1 VFSNLSARLR
11 IVLVVLASTLP
22 VLALTVFVGFSQR
35 STAEALERQE
45 LQLIAEL
52 TAKRPEQIIE
62 SARQL
67 LFAVAGNVD
76 YLLRDSAS
84 CEAYFR
90 RLQPE
95 GGSIYRS
102 MGLILPDGTVFCN
115 SASAPGAGT
124 VSVADRYYFRT
135 AVRSG
140 AFTVGDFRVSRS
152 TGEPGMNFAYPVFAP
167 GGRLQAVVFAG
178 LNLDTFVEAGQQ
190 GLGRVVTL
198 FDRGGIVIA
207 QYPTFRASI
216 GKPSPNP
223 EVAARIAETGSGLF
237 SAVDL
242 TGVTRLYAVRGI
254 GMNPDGAIPIRVVVS
269 TPENMIFA
277 ESNRALVQTIA
288 GTVLV
293 LLVLMAIAWIGA
305 EVVVVRRFRV
315 LLDMAERVRAG
326 DLGARSGFENG
337 REELTRL
344 GIAMDAMAQ
353 ELQARDAELKR
364 VMQQLNELAV
374 TDQLTGLPNRR
385 YLWDRLGA
393 ELMRARRKGA
403 PLSVLLFDIDYFK
416 AFNDRWGHEAG
427 DLVLRNVAHA
437 IRRVVRGSD
446 IVARHGGEEF
456 VIVLPE
462 AGEDIA
468 LTRAEE
474 LRREISA
481 LRLTFGGEALDTI
494 TVSVGVVC
502 SRDAGDSAEDL
513 VRAADH
519 AMYEAKQGGRDRVV
533 LAAAP

>member
-1 VFSNLSARLR
+1 MLSNLSARLR

-22 VLALTVFVGFSQR
+22 VLALTVFIGLSQR
-35 STAEALERQE
+35 SAAEARERHE
-45 LQLIAEL
+45 LRLIAEL

-76 YLLRDSAS
+76 YLLRDRAS

-115 SASAPGAGT
+115 SAAAPGAGPI
-124 VSVADRYYFRT
+124 SVADRYYFRT

-140 AFTVGDFRVSRS
+140 AFTIGEFQVGRS
-152 TGEPGMNFAYPVFAP
+152 TGEPGLNFVYPVFGPDGQLLA
-167 GGRLQAVVFAG
+167 AVFAG
-178 LNLDTFVEAGQQ
+178 LNLNTFVETGQQ
-190 GLGRVVTL
+190 GPGRVVTL
-198 FDRGGIVIA
+198 FDRKGIVIA
-207 QYPTFRASI
+207 QYPTFRASV
-216 GKPSPNP
+216 GKPAPNP

-237 SAVDL
+237 SATDL
-242 TGVTRLYAVRGI
+242 TGVTRLYAVRSI
-254 GMNPDGAIPIRVVVS
+254 GMNPDGVVPIRVVVS
-269 TPENMIFA
+269 IPESMIFA
-277 ESNRALVQTIA
+277 ESNRALMQTIA

-293 LLVLMAIAWIGA
+293 LLFLMVIAWVGA
-305 EVVVVRRFRV
+305 EIVVMRRFRV
-315 LLDMAERVRAG
+315 LLGMAERVRSG
-326 DLGARSGFENG
+326 DLGARSGFESG
-337 REELTRL
+337 SEELTRL

-353 ELQARDAELKR
+353 ELQVRDAELAQ
-364 VMQQLNELAV
+364 VVQQLNELAV

-403 PLSVLLFDIDYFK
+403 PLSVLLFDIDHFK
-416 AFNDRWGHEAG
+416 DFNDRWGHEAG

-437 IRRVVRGSD
+437 IRKVVRGSD

-468 LTRAEE
+468 LLRAEE

-481 LRLTFGGEALDTI
+481 LRLSFGGEALGTI

-502 SRDAGDSAEDL
+502 SRNASHSAEDL

-533 LAAAP
+533 LASAP

>member
-1 VFSNLSARLR
+1 MLSNLSARLR
-11 IVLVVLASTLP
+11 IVLLVVASTLP
-22 VLALTVFVGFSQR
+22 VLALTVFVGISQR
-35 STAEALERQE
+35 SAVEARERHE

-76 YLLRDSAS
+76 YLLRDRAA
-84 CEAYFR
+84 CDAYFR

-95 GGSIYRS
+95 GGSMYRS
-102 MGLILPDGTVFCN
+102 MGIILPDGVVYCN
-115 SASAPGAGT
+115 SAAAPGTAAI
-124 VSVADRYYFRT
+124 SVADRYYFRT
-135 AVRSG
+135 AVSSG
-140 AFTVGDFRVSRS
+140 AFTVGEFQVGRS
-152 TGEPGMNFAYPVFAP
+152 TGEPGLNFAYPVFAAD
-167 GGRLQAVVFAG
+167 GVLQAVVFAG
-178 LNLDTFVEAGQQ
+178 LNLDTFVEPGQQ
-190 GLGRVVTL
+190 GPGRVVTL

-207 QYPTFRASI
+207 QYPVFRASI

-223 EVAARIAETGSGLF
+223 QVAARLADTGSGLF
-237 SAVDL
+237 SATDL
-242 TGVTRLYAVRGI
+242 TGATRVYAVRGI
-254 GMNPDGAIPIRVVVS
+254 GMNPDGVIPVRVVVS
-269 TPENMIFA
+269 IPESMIFA
-277 ESNRALVQTIA
+277 ESNRALIQTIA

-293 LLVLMAIAWIGA
+293 LLILMAIAWIGVEA
-305 EVVVVRRFRV
+305 VVMRRFRI

-326 DLGARSGFENG
+326 DLGARSGFEGG
-337 REELTRL
+337 REELAQL
-344 GIAMDAMAQ
+344 GAAMDAMAQ
-353 ELQARDAELKR
+353 ELQTRDAELKR
-364 VMQQLNELAV
+364 VMQQLNEQAV

-393 ELMRARRKGA
+393 ELMRARRRGA

-456 VIVLPE
+456 VIVLPD

-468 LTRAEE
+468 LARAEA

-481 LRLTFGGEALDTI
+481 LSLTFGGEALGTI

-502 SRDAGDSAEDL
+502 SRDGTATAEDL

-519 AMYEAKQGGRDRVV
+519 AMYEAKQGGRDRVK

>member
-1 VFSNLSARLR
+1 MV
-11 IVLVVLASTLP
+11 
-22 VLALTVFVGFSQR
+22 
-35 STAEALERQE
+35 
-45 LQLIAEL
+45 
-52 TAKRPEQIIE
+52 
-62 SARQL
+62 
-67 LFAVAGNVD
+67 
-76 YLLRDSAS
+76 
-84 CEAYFR
+84 
-90 RLQPE
+90 
-95 GGSIYRS
+95 
-102 MGLILPDGTVFCN
+102 
-115 SASAPGAGT
+115 
-124 VSVADRYYFRT
+124 
-135 AVRSG
+135 
-140 AFTVGDFRVSRS
+140 
-152 TGEPGMNFAYPVFAP
+152 
-167 GGRLQAVVFAG
+167 
-178 LNLDTFVEAGQQ
+178 
-190 GLGRVVTL
+190 
-198 FDRGGIVIA
+198 
-207 QYPTFRASI
+207 
-216 GKPSPNP
+216 
-223 EVAARIAETGSGLF
+223 
-237 SAVDL
+237 
-242 TGVTRLYAVRGI
+242 
-254 GMNPDGAIPIRVVVS
+254 
-269 TPENMIFA
+269 
-277 ESNRALVQTIA
+277 
-288 GTVLV
+288 
-293 LLVLMAIAWIGA
+293 IAWIGA

-468 LTRAEE
+468 LARADE